1 MLTSKLQRRCA
12 SSCRRFAAAES
23 SGVHVA
29 LPEKEEEEA
38 SSAGDGALLYM
49 PRPQQPNVEM
59 ELSDSRAA
67 C

>member
-1 MLTSKLQRRCA
+1 M
-12 SSCRRFAAAES
+12 
-23 SGVHVA
+23 A
-29 LPEKEEEEA
+29 LPEQEEEEA
-38 SSAGDGALLYM
+38 SSAGDGALLYL